1 MIKYKMFKITRRF
14 LHDSKLPS
22 VIASG
27 LPKEKKIGFTSP
39 NKCNYNLG
47 KRTLPE
53 NSKDDEIITPKPD
66 NYNERED

>member
-1 MIKYKMFKITRRF
+1 MFKITRRF

-27 LPKEKKIGFTSP
+27 LPKENPFGFTSP
-39 NKCNYNLG
+39 NKCNYDLG

-53 NSKDDEIITPKPD
+53 NSKNDEIIIPNPD
-66 NYNERED
+66 IYNDRED

>member
-1 MIKYKMFKITRRF
+1 MFKITRRF

-53 NSKDDEIITPKPD
+53 NSKDDEIITPDPD
-66 NYNERED
+66 IYNERED